1 LRVKICA
8 GSSDPNDR
16 KGKNNIKKLFLSAAL
31 ITALFLAGIIYAF
44 SGKAFLDF
52 IGRELHIGLSYSNWV
67 DFVSCFVIRRAR
79 LNDPV
84 FIIKDF
90 RNIAV
95 TADFAFLE
103 PSFDRL
109 LNEKGI
115 TVTFTLK
122 NVRLASPVVDTTS
135 LSEGGF
141 LPSDLWPVVSEGA
154 FDSITTTIFM
164 HGDTAEFLN
173 FDAISENIKISARGV
188 VSEKGD
194 IDISAD
200 ILFAPKLVS
209 GLPENIKQILKTSPS
224 GWGKYNLKFAAGSSG
239 DGFRIESDRIK
250 IEFEKVDVR

>member
-1 LRVKICA
+1 M
-8 GSSDPNDR
+8 
-16 KGKNNIKKLFLSAAL
+16 SAVL
-31 ITALFLAGIIYAF
+31 IAALFLAGIIYAF
-44 SGKAFLDF
+44 SGRVFLDF
-52 IGRELHIGLSYSNWV
+52 IGNELHIGLNYSNWV

-79 LNDPV
+79 LDDPV

-90 RNIAV
+90 RNIAI

-109 LNEKGI
+109 LDEKGI

-154 FDSITTTIFM
+154 FEEITTTIFM

-173 FDAISENIKISARGV
+173 FGAVSENIKISARGV
-188 VSEKGD
+188 VSEKGY
-194 IDISAD
+194 IDISAH
-200 ILFAPKLVS
+200 ILFSPSLVN
-209 GLPENIKQILKTSPS
+209 GLPENIKQNLKTSLS

-239 DGFRIESDRIK
+239 DGLRIESDRIK